1 MTDESGVP
9 AADGVTPEE
18 NVDPLPADPGTEEA
32 AAEEAAAAKEAAA
45 EEAAPAVE
53 VALSAEAR
61 AVEPIP
67 LAPVPPPPP
76 PKGVPEQG
84 IPPGDRVGLFGSS
97 LFGLFVLAV
106 GVGLIYVLI
115 KIWPKVPH
123 GPNSGGGGTGGGG
136 NDKPVDLFWGLLK
149 FNLLAETALIFV
161 TAVMGG
167 IGATVFIAVSFSDY
181 VGNRRFAKSWIW
193 FYLVRLFVGPA
204 LAVIFYFTLRGGF
217 LATSS
222 SGSDIN
228 AYGVA
233 AMAGLV
239 GLFSKQAGDK
249 LRQVF
254 DALFQVDPGTGD
266 AARGDGVANPAPTIS
281 GIEPALTTSAE
292 TLTFTLQGSGFIE
305 ASTVSVGRSA
315 SGEQPTLVPRA
326 TTFASESEVQ
336 VTLLTEDV
344 SQSGQL
350 WISVT
355 NPAPGGGTAGPQAF
369 DIT

>member
-9 AADGVTPEE
+9 AADGVPPEE
-18 NVDPLPADPGTEEA
+18 NIDLPPADAGTEEAAADAVAA
-32 AAEEAAAAKEAAA
+32 AAEEAAADEPAP
-45 EEAAPAVE
+45 EAAP
-53 VALSAEAR
+53 
-61 AVEPIP
+61 P
-67 LAPVPPPPP
+67 LLPPPPP
-76 PKGVPEQG
+76 PAPKGVPEQG
-84 IPPGDRVGLFGSS
+84 IPLGDRVGLLGSS
-97 LFGLFVLAV
+97 LFGVFIVAV
-106 GVGLIYVLI
+106 GVALIYVLI

-123 GPNSGGGGTGGGG
+123 GPSGGGGGTGAGG
-136 NDKPVDLFWGLLK
+136 NNEPVDLFWGLFE
-149 FNLLAETALIFV
+149 FNLLAETALIVV
-161 TAVMGG
+161 TAIMGG

-254 DALFQVDPGTGD
+254 DALFQVDPGHGD
-266 AARGDGVANPAPTIS
+266 EARGDGVANPAPTIA
-281 GIEPALTTSAE
+281 GIEPPLTTSAE
-292 TLTFTLQGSGFIE
+292 TFTFTLRGTGFIG
-305 ASTVSVGRSA
+305 ASTVAVGRSVA
-315 SGEQPTLVPRA
+315 GEQPTLVPRA
-326 TTFASESEVQ
+326 TTLVSETELQ

-344 SQSGQL
+344 SEPGQL
-350 WISVT
+350 FISVT

-369 DIT
+369 DVT